1 MEHPESFKERLRTLP
16 DAPGVYLFRDAR
28 GRPLYIGKAL
38 SLRKRVPSYFQA
50 PAALSPRLLSMV
62 SQIENIEYIITE
74 SELEAFILESNLV
87 KEQKPKYNIIL
98 RDDKHYPFLRISPK
112 ESFPRP
118 TVARRLK
125 GDGALY
131 FGPYVPASAMWDTL
145 ALINKTF
152 PLRKCRT
159 LRSSSRPCLEYHMG
173 RCLAPCS
180 GRVSEAEYAEVLA
193 QARVFLEGKRKDL
206 LRQLQ
211 ERMKEAASHLDYERA
226 AKIRNQVSSLEKAL
240 QEQRVISSGRED
252 LDIFGLAFEGKVACI
267 QGFTCREGRLL
278 GRESFFFRG
287 MEEKERESLLS
298 SFLQQFYSGRSSIP
312 RTILLPL
319 EIPEKALL
327 GDWLREKKGRK
338 VRVEVPSRGK
348 KLGLLRMALAN
359 AQQALEGIFP
369 SSLRLEE
376 EARGLQAIL
385 PLATAPRR
393 IEAYDIS
400 NISGTQAV
408 GSMVVWEN
416 GGWKKDSYRRF
427 KIKTIVGANDVGM
440 MEEVLRRRL
449 GNRQQIPLP
458 DLILLDGGRGQLA
471 AGLQAQREGGLSQ
484 PLMIALAKTEEE
496 IWLPGERTPVR
507 LPPDSPALHLLQR
520 IRDEAHRF
528 ALSYH
533 RLLRRKGTLHSWL
546 DEIPGVGSK
555 RKKALL
561 EHFGS
566 RERLRTA
573 SLEEL
578 QAVPGISA
586 ALARII
592 FRSLRSSPPEAY
604 PKGSK
609 RKKE

>member
-1 MEHPESFKERLRTLP
+1 
-16 DAPGVYLFRDAR
+16 
-28 GRPLYIGKAL
+28 
-38 SLRKRVPSYFQA
+38 
-50 PAALSPRLLSMV
+50 
-62 SQIENIEYIITE
+62 
-74 SELEAFILESNLV
+74 
-87 KEQKPKYNIIL
+87 
-98 RDDKHYPFLRISPK
+98 
-112 ESFPRP
+112 
-118 TVARRLK
+118 
-125 GDGALY
+125 
-131 FGPYVPASAMWDTL
+131 
-145 ALINKTF
+145 
-152 PLRKCRT
+152 
-159 LRSSSRPCLEYHMG
+159 
-173 RCLAPCS
+173 
-180 GRVSEAEYAEVLA
+180 
-193 QARVFLEGKRKDL
+193 
-206 LRQLQ
+206 
-211 ERMKEAASHLDYERA
+211 
-226 AKIRNQVSSLEKAL
+226 
-240 QEQRVISSGRED
+240 
-252 LDIFGLAFEGKVACI
+252 
-267 QGFTCREGRLL
+267 
-278 GRESFFFRG
+278 
-287 MEEKERESLLS
+287 
-298 SFLQQFYSGRSSIP
+298 
-312 RTILLPL
+312 
-319 EIPEKALL
+319 
-327 GDWLREKKGRK
+327 
-338 VRVEVPSRGK
+338 
-348 KLGLLRMALAN
+348 
-359 AQQALEGIFP
+359 
-369 SSLRLEE
+369 
-376 EARGLQAIL
+376 
-385 PLATAPRR
+385 
-393 IEAYDIS
+393 
-400 NISGTQAV
+400 
-408 GSMVVWEN
+408 MVVWEN
-416 GGWKKDSYRRF
+416 GGWKKDGYRRF

-440 MEEVLRRRL
+440 MKEVLRRRL

-592 FRSLRSSPPEAY
+592 FRSLRSSPPEAH